1 MQILV
6 SRKRI
11 FLTNSLL
18 SSNPIKPKHNDSQRP
33 TNPPNATNI
42 PRYSKPP
49 SFLPSFLPTHTS
61 NHIPSRKNPPPLIH
75 PSINQAPHPTY
86 SNTLRTRTI
95 KQTNPQTPQKPLLVS
110 DKSRTRSDYP
120 LLYTAPKN
128 HPYPKKGGLLY
139 LPHRRRRSRYS
150 SRYGYWLLSY
160 DKSSRFWRSDNP
172 QL

>member
-1 MQILV
+1 MQQ
-6 SRKRI
+6 
-11 FLTNSLL
+11 TSLG
-18 SSNPIKPKHNDSQRP
+18 IKTP
-33 TNPPNATNI
+33 
-42 PRYSKPP
+42 
-49 SFLPSFLPTHTS
+49 FLPSHTS

-95 KQTNPQTPQKPLLVS
+95 KQTNPQTPQKTITRIRQISTKKVLPSPLH
-110 DKSRTRSDYP
+110 RP
-120 LLYTAPKN
+120 PPQKN
-128 HPYPKKGGLLY
+128 NPSIHPYPKKGGLLY